1 MTSNHQHVNDS
12 LDIFI
17 GELMADDELLN
28 AFLRDPEQTLERAR
42 DWGLPLSD
50 SELQQL
56 FASAYRLW
64 DNMTEA
70 LESRCAVAA

>member
-17 GELMADDELLN
+17 SELMADDELLN

-50 SELQQL
+50 SELQL
-56 FASAYRLW
+56 LLAPAYRLW

-70 LESRCAVAA
+70 LESRRALAA

>member
-1 MTSNHQHVNDS
+1 MTSNHQNLNDS

-28 AFLRDPEQTLERAR
+28 AFLHDPEQTVERAR

-56 FASAYRLW
+56 FASVYRLW

-70 LESRCAVAA
+70 LESRRAIAA

>member
-1 MTSNHQHVNDS
+1 MTSNHQHVTDS

-28 AFLRDPEQTLERAR
+28 AFLRDPELTLERAR

-64 DNMTEA
+64 DNMTQA
-70 LESRCAVAA
+70 LESRCDIAA